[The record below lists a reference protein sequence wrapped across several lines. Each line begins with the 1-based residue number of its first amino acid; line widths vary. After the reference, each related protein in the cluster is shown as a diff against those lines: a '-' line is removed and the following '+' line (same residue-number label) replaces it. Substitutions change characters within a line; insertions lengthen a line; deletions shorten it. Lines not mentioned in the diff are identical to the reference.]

1 MKNLYEKM
9 IKEAMAAQRA
19 DVLTIAK
26 KRGTE
31 FSMADSKPYLEAV
44 SGMTAIEGQSQAVIN
59 LHKESVIAHFTILSK
74 LTKTIRPED
83 DPFVEHYQTPVILE
97 IICEKDPAFKKSLN
111 EFVKQIKKSEALI
124 GKESSRRYAGFY
136 GPTCVVDFALVPGS
150 TSNVVN
156 RILIETNIPDD
167 HKKTILASK
176 SWGMNTS
183 YGVGDVFAHAV
194 EAGDTLTVA
203 TQKEIAML
211 ASIYEHPVRAQ
222 AELMDSLGQNSFDC
236 RKYME
241 SYRAHME
248 PFVQAAI
255 DDKVHYANIVTIP
268 AYCVGDIAHHI
279 SQSTFNMCKDD
290 MVMGIIEAVTDVIE
304 KSLMASVSKFK
315 SPEQLVSVATGS
327 SAAAVE
333 YILEMDGF
341 NALMIVDLLTKRYH
355 NFVQLKPTRGAAA
368 ELHNCDFMDMIY
380 RGWGILD
387 RARKVRNG
395 SGKDLKATVS
405 GLPIDLSPVLNHEI
419 INNPQWYAY
428 PACAITVRMS
438 ALMRLADYPC
448 LLTSEPVTATL
459 MTNIIALKKEIPA
472 APARICKNCASASCV
487 DFRHEYCQ
495 YREAV

>member
-1 MKNLYEKM
+1 MKELFEKM

-19 DVLTIAK
+19 DVATVQQ
-26 KRGTE
+26 KRGTK
-31 FSMADSKPYLEAV
+31 FSMSDAKPYLDAV
-44 SGMTAIEGQSQAVIN
+44 SGMQAASGQSKAVID
-59 LHKESVIAHFTILSK
+59 LHKESVKSHYTILSK
-74 LTKTIRPED
+74 LTTTVRPED

-97 IICEKDPAFKKSLN
+97 ILCDKDPAFKQSMA
-111 EFVKQIKKSEALI
+111 EFVKQILKSEAII
-124 GKESSRRYAGFY
+124 GLESARRYAGFY
-136 GPTCVVDFALVPGS
+136 GPTCVVDFALIPGS

-156 RILIETNIPDD
+156 QILRNTNIPDD
-167 HKKTILASK
+167 HKKAILAAK

-183 YGVGDVFAHAV
+183 YGIGDVFAHAV
-194 EAGDTLTVA
+194 ESGDTLA
-203 TQKEIAML
+203 TATHKEIEML
-211 ASIYEHPVRAQ
+211 ASIYTHPVSAQ

-236 RKYME
+236 RKYMQE
-241 SYRAHME
+241 YRVWME
-248 PFVQAAI
+248 PFVMAAI
-255 DDKVHYANIVTIP
+255 ADKVHYANIVTIP
-268 AYCVGDIAHHI
+268 AYCVGDVAHHI

-304 KSLMASVSKFK
+304 NSLMASVAKFK
-315 SPEQLVSVATGS
+315 NPEQLVSVATGA

-355 NFVQLKPTRGAAA
+355 NYVQLNPTRGAAA

-387 RARKVRNG
+387 RARKIRNG
-395 SGKDLKATVS
+395 SGKELKPTVS
-405 GLPIDLSPVLNHEI
+405 GLPIDLTPVYKHEI

-428 PACAITVRMS
+428 PACAITVRLS
-438 ALMRLADYPC
+438 ALMRLSDYPC
-448 LLTSEPVTATL
+448 LLTSEPITATL
-459 MTNIIALKKEIPA
+459 MTNVIALKKEIPA
-472 APARICKNCASASCV
+472 APARICKNCASASCA